1 MAIFL
6 VTGGAGFIGSNI
18 VGHLLGLGEKVRV
31 LDNYS
36 TGRDENLEQW
46 RSNPNLEIIRGD
58 IRNYTLVREVSQGCD
73 FILHQAALPSVPRS
87 IKDPISTNEVNVLGT
102 LNVLEAARDAQ
113 VKRVVYA
120 SSSSVYGNSEMM
132 PKHEEMPVNPLSP
145 YALSKYAGEKY
156 CQIYHSLYGMETVAL
171 RYFNVFGPNQDP
183 NSEYSAVIPKFI
195 KAVSEK
201 RPPVIYGDG
210 LQSRD
215 FTYVQNNVEANILA
229 CYSDAAVGGVFNI
242 ACGKQYTLLDLVET
256 IAQHFGSEVRPLF
269 AEARPGDVK
278 HSLASIEKAQQSLN
292 YKVSVPFE
300 QGLSEYISH
309 SLRTDSNST
318 DS

>member
-18 VGHLLGLGEKVRV
+18 VGHLLGLGEKVIV

-46 RSNPNLEIIRGD
+46 RSKPSLEIIRGD
-58 IRNYTLVREVSQGCD
+58 IRNYTLVREVTQGCD
-73 FILHQAALPSVPRS
+73 FVLHQAALPSVPRS

-102 LNVLEAARDAQ
+102 LNILEAARDAK

-120 SSSSVYGNSEMM
+120 SSSSVYGNSELM

-183 NSEYSAVIPKFI
+183 SSEYSAVIPKFI
-195 KAVSEK
+195 KAVSED
-201 RPPVIYGDG
+201 RAPVIYGDG
-210 LQSRD
+210 MQSRD

-229 CYSDAAVGGVFNI
+229 CYSDRAVGGVFNI

-292 YKVSVPFE
+292 YKVLVPFE

-309 SLRTDSNST
+309 SMRTDSNST